1 MFAARNAG
9 VFATLISSVAMLAGC
24 STTSDALR
32 RASDPVVASQS
43 YFSNWPDGTDPAI
56 VGRRIANNV
65 AARGFDFQVN
75 PFHRWIIYPEVCAWY
90 GALQVAQVT
99 EDQAL
104 ERQLIGRFD
113 QFRTPDGSRR
123 LSPRSHVDY
132 RITGV
137 IPLEIYLINGDPSY
151 LTLGRDFADK
161 QWENTTPDGITT
173 EARYWSDD
181 LYMLPV
187 LQVQAYRA
195 TKDAKYLDRVSMTM
209 VAYLDKLQQPNGLF
223 LHSPD
228 SPFYW
233 GRGNG
238 WVAAGMAEV
247 LSVLPPEHPR
257 YNRILQG
264 YRLMMAG
271 LLKYQ
276 SADGLWLQLIDQPDF
291 WPETSGSAMFAFAL
305 VEGVKRGWLDA
316 SDYGPAARKAWLGL
330 VPYVDAAANVRETV
344 VGTNK
349 ASQEVGDD
357 LQVQK
362 QYYFDRSRKTGDLHG
377 QSPMLWTAA
386 ALLR

>member
-1 MFAARNAG
+1 MIATRNAG
-9 VFATLISSVAMLAGC
+9 VFATLISGVAMLAGC
-24 STTSDALR
+24 STTSDAPQ
-32 RASDPVVASQS
+32 RAPDPMAATKS
-43 YFSNWPDGTDPAI
+43 YFSNWPEGADPAT
-56 VGRRIANNV
+56 VGRRIANNF

-75 PFHRWIIYPEVCAWY
+75 SFHRWIIYPEVCAWY
-90 GALQVAQVT
+90 GALQVAQLT
-99 EDQAL
+99 EDQGL
-104 ERQLIGRFD
+104 QQQLIGKFD
-113 QFRTPDGSRR
+113 PFLTPEGAHR

-137 IPLEIYLINGDPSY
+137 VPLEIYLINGDQKY
-151 LTLGRDFADK
+151 LALGRDYADK
-161 QWENTTPDGITT
+161 QWQNTTPDGITT

-195 TKDAKYLDRVSMTM
+195 TKDPKYLDRVSMTM
-209 VAYLDKLQQPNGLF
+209 VAYLDQLQQPSGLF

-247 LSVLPPEHPR
+247 LSVLPPEHQH
-257 YNRILQG
+257 YERIMQG

-276 SADGLWLQLIDQPDF
+276 NAAGLWLQLIDQPDF

-316 SDYGPAARKAWLGL
+316 ESYGPAARKAWLGL
-330 VPYVDAAANVRETV
+330 VPYVDSAANIRETV

-349 ASQEVGDD
+349 ASKEVGPD
-357 LQVQK
+357 LEVQK
-362 QYYFDRSRKTGDLHG
+362 KFYFDRPRKTGDLHG

>member
-1 MFAARNAG
+1 MIATRKAG
-9 VFATLISSVAMLAGC
+9 VFATLISSVAMLTGC
-24 STTSDALR
+24 AATSDAP
-32 RASDPVVASQS
+32 DPAVAAKN
-43 YFSNWPDGTDPAI
+43 YFSDWPDGTDPAN
-56 VGRRIANNV
+56 VGRRIANNFV
-65 AARGFDFQVN
+65 ERGFDFQLN
-75 PFHRWIIYPEVCAWY
+75 PTHRWIIYPEVCAWY
-90 GALQVAQVT
+90 GALQVAQLT
-99 EDQAL
+99 KDRGLQQ
-104 ERQLIGRFD
+104 QLIGKFD
-113 QFRTPDGSRR
+113 QFRTPEGANR

-137 IPLEIYLINGDPSY
+137 VPLEIYLLNGDSSY

-161 QWENTTPDGITT
+161 QWDNTTPDGITT

-195 TKDAKYLDRVSMTM
+195 TKDAKYLDRVALTM

-247 LSVLPPEHPR
+247 LSVLPPDHPH
-257 YNRILQG
+257 YNRIMKG
-264 YRLMMAG
+264 YRTMMAG
-271 LLKYQ
+271 LLEYQ
-276 SADGLWLQLIDQPDF
+276 RADGLWLQLIDQPDF
-291 WPETSGSAMFAFAL
+291 WPESSGSAMFTFAL

-316 SDYGPAARKAWLGL
+316 PTYGPVARKAWLGL
-330 VPYVDAAANVRETV
+330 VANVDAAANIRETV

-349 ASQEVGDD
+349 ASKEVGPD
-357 LQVQK
+357 LDVQK
-362 QYYFDRSRKTGDLHG
+362 KYYFDRPRRTGDLHG
-377 QSPMLWTAA
+377 QSPMMWTAA